1 VENHDLLDPDP
12 AATEYVEAAPEG
24 IVGSHAA
31 QRFFRPGLLIGDVCP
46 TLHIFMYSSA
56 SVRYI
61 PNALT
66 VFRILLTPLVLVLC
80 TIPTLAA
87 QGTAVVVF
95 MCASASDY
103 YDGVLA
109 RRMGARSRLGQ
120 FLDPLADKVLV
131 LSVFGMLAIEEPY
144 IVPWWAVLLIAG
156 RDVLVT
162 ALRSWAEAHGRT
174 LRTFRIAKGKT
185 LLQLAFLFGML
196 VLRAAAHLP
205 PPVSDG
211 ARWLLRETAVPFFLL
226 ILVVAF
232 TVGTGLLY
240 LVASEEEAVRSDS

>member
-1 VENHDLLDPDP
+1 MGTGRGLRSF
-12 AATEYVEAAPEG
+12 APMPP
-24 IVGSHAA
+24 VGWNEVAC
-31 QRFFRPGLLIGDVCP
+31 RF
-46 TLHIFMYSSA
+46 LHVSMYSSA

-66 VFRILLTPLVLVLC
+66 VVRILLTPLLLVLC

-109 RRMGARSRLGQ
+109 RRMGVRSRLGQ
-120 FLDPLADKVLV
+120 FLDPLADKILV
-131 LSVFGMLAIEEPY
+131 LSVFGMLAVEQPQ

-162 ALRSWAEAHGRT
+162 ALRSLAEARGRT
-174 LRTFRIAKGKT
+174 LHTFRVAKGKT
-185 LLQLAFLFGML
+185 LAQLAFLFGML
-196 VLRAAAHLP
+196 VLRAVTHFP
-205 PPVSDG
+205 PPASEG
-211 ARWLLRETAVPFFLL
+211 ARWLLYQTPIPFFLL
-226 ILVVAF
+226 VLVVSF
-232 TVGTGLLY
+232 TVATGLLY
-240 LVASEEEAVRSDS
+240 VMAPQEESVQAE

>member
-1 VENHDLLDPDP
+1 
-12 AATEYVEAAPEG
+12 
-24 IVGSHAA
+24 
-31 QRFFRPGLLIGDVCP
+31 
-46 TLHIFMYSSA
+46 MYSSA

-66 VFRILLTPLVLVLC
+66 VVRILLTPLVLVLC

-87 QGTAVVVF
+87 QGTAVIVF

-120 FLDPLADKVLV
+120 FLDPLADKILV
-131 LSVFGMLAIEEPY
+131 LSVFGMLAIEEPHV
-144 IVPWWAVLLIAG
+144 VPWWAVLLIAG

-174 LRTFRIAKGKT
+174 LRTFRVAKGKT
-185 LLQLAFLFGML
+185 LAQLAFLFGML
-196 VLRAAAHLP
+196 VIRAATHLP
-205 PPVSDG
+205 GPVSNG
-211 ARWLLRETAVPFFLL
+211 ARWLLYETAVPFVLL
-226 ILVVAF
+226 VLVVGF

-240 LVASEEEAVRSDS
+240 VLAAEEESVRAE